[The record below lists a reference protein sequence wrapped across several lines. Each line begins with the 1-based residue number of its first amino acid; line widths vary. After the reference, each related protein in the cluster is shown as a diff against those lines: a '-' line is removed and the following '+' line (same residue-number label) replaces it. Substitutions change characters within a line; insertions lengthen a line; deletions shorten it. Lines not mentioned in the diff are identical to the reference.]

1 MFSTFRSEFISLG
14 SVFKAKITYVQIF
27 SGCFEVS
34 NVLKHLFGW
43 NNRRWCRL
51 LTSEVATVGVDCPAQ
66 TRSLPGCLSRCV
78 RIPSLVSVSWKTKIQ
93 VKKITMCLLKHRWNL
108 CNSVSCNETFQYLS
122 SHLACLVVGYPLY
135 PLFWVTST
143 QI

>member
-14 SVFKAKITYVQIF
+14 SVFKATIHVQTF
-27 SGCFEVS
+27 SGCFKVN

-66 TRSLPGCLSRCV
+66 TRSLQSCLSHCL
-78 RIPSLVSVSWKTKIQ
+78 RIPSLVSVSCKRKIQ
-93 VKKITMCLLKHRWNL
+93 VKKITMCLLKHRWYL
-108 CNSVSCNETFQYLS
+108 SNSIPCNETFQYLS
-122 SHLACLVVGYPLY
+122 SHLACLVVGL
-135 PLFWVTST
+135 LFL
-143 QI
+143 